1 MSKKEIVRI
10 GALKDVIAS
19 GIRVG
24 DMIMLSGQVSVDD
37 AGEVVGPG
45 DIAAQMAQAY
55 RNVKDVLQEFDAGM
69 EHIVDETWFVT
80 DVNDV
85 MAKARSW
92 APIRNEAF
100 GGRPDTTQTLIG
112 ITALVYPELM
122 IEIKCIAHLQADD

>member
-1 MSKKEIVRI
+1 MSTKEVVRI
-10 GALKDVIAS
+10 GALKDVLAS

-24 DMIMLSGQVSVDD
+24 DMIMLSGQVSIDD

-45 DIAAQMAQAY
+45 DIAAQMQQAY
-55 RNVKDVLQEFDAGM
+55 KNVKDVLHEFGAGM

-92 APIRNEAF
+92 APIRNEVF
-100 GGRPDTTQTLIG
+100 GGAPETTQTLIG
-112 ITALVYPELM
+112 ITALAYPELM
-122 IEIKCIAHLQADD
+122 IEIKCIAHL